1 MSDVVVVGDGPSAHR
16 LVERMRHH
24 GFVGT
29 LTLLGSTPQG
39 RPPSPFG
46 ARGPDD
52 ADAPGPPSLP
62 TVRVHRVA
70 GVSRV
75 DRVRRR
81 VLAYADGTETAYPYD
96 VLVLAAPARPLLPD
110 VPGLVGVDGR
120 PAEGVIAPGPAGTGA
135 RVTGDTV
142 VVLGDGPSAV
152 ETASA
157 LAARGT
163 AVTLL
168 CATPRPLHGQLG
180 ETCSAMLSEEL
191 ERAGITVV
199 GGATVVGRAAGRLRL
214 ADGTT
219 LRADTLVL
227 GTGTTPDTALARRA
241 RLDVHAGIVVDDR
254 LRTSDPLIHAFGDG
268 TEHGGQVVDNPSDT
282 WEQAEILAEIL
293 TGRTARYLP
302 RPRAL
307 RLRTDL
313 ADVATIGSP
322 AELHRPGTRLIS
334 LTDRPRRRYARLA
347 LRDGHVVAAV
357 LLGLPQA
364 IATIGFLHRRGQP
377 LPSDR
382 LGLLLGL
389 PPRPASGDAAADED
403 GQVCL
408 CNNVRRQTLLRAWR
422 AGSRTV
428 AALAEATRATTGC
441 GGCGRAVADLCG
453 VWERAS

>member
-1 MSDVVVVGDGPSAHR
+1 MSDVVVVGAGPSAHR
-16 LVERMRHH
+16 LVERLRHH

-29 LTLLGSTPQG
+29 LTLLGSTPDG

-46 ARGPDD
+46 ARDTED
-52 ADAPGPPSLP
+52 ADGTGPPSP
-62 TVRVHRVA
+62 FTVRGRVA
-70 GVSRV
+70 GVRRI

-81 VLAYADGTETAYPYD
+81 VLAYAAGTETAYPYD
-96 VLVLAAPARPLLPD
+96 VLVLATPARPLIPD
-110 VPGLVGVDGR
+110 VAGLVGVDGG
-120 PAEGVIAPGPAGTGA
+120 PAEGVVAPGPAATVAGA
-135 RVTGDTV
+135 TGDTV

-157 LAARGT
+157 LTARGT
-163 AVTLL
+163 ATTLV
-168 CATPRPLHGQLG
+168 CTTPHPLHGQLG
-180 ETCSAMLSEEL
+180 ATCSAMLAEEL

-199 GGATVVGRAAGRLRL
+199 GGATVVGRSAGRLRL

-219 LRADTLVL
+219 LRADPLVL
-227 GTGTTPDTALARRA
+227 AAGTTPDTALARRA
-241 RLDVHAGIVVDDR
+241 RLDVHTGIVVDDR

-268 TEHGGQVVDNPSDT
+268 TEHDGHVVDNPVDT
-282 WEQAEILAEIL
+282 WEQAEVLAEIL

-313 ADVATIGSP
+313 VDVATIGSP
-322 AELHRPGTRLIS
+322 AELRRPGTRLVG

-389 PPRPASGDAAADED
+389 PPRPASDGAPADED
-403 GQVCL
+403 GPVCL
-408 CNNVRRQTLLRAWR
+408 CNDVRERTLLRAWR

-441 GGCGRAVADLCG
+441 GGCGRAVAELCG